1 MTNQNNAT
9 EKKKKKKKKK
19 PWSQHQ
25 VKKSSRSQHLELAR
39 VRTKSLGQFQEKF
52 FILHQNNLSQ

>member
-9 EKKKKKKKKK
+9 EKKKPKK

-52 FILHQNNLSQ
+52 FILHQNNLSP